1 MKYRNLDLTFSMDD
15 VTFTVLSISN
25 EQMIV
30 PIPRHSH
37 SRNSYELHYISYGY
51 GTLIADDATYRI
63 TPGTFYMTGPQVFH
77 EQISD
82 PDDPMREYGVYLK
95 VSLPRKGTKSELLRG
110 FLKQS
115 FFFGPADIE
124 VYELMKRLIGEIEQ
138 GPEGYRLM
146 LSALLQELIVEIA
159 RLYLTVQKT
168 KNNNTVKAPSEAHL
182 YDTHPSDSKIDE
194 MHSQAAITQGY
205 SAGSHLPD
213 DQTYLIIEEAF
224 LYNYRDI
231 TLDSLASLL
240 NLSRRQTERL
250 LQQHYN
256 KTFLQKKKEARMSA
270 ACILLQAGD
279 KSIASVAYELGYSS
293 PEHFTH
299 AFKNYYHVTFCSR
312 LRFSASMRSPIF
324 ARPTFSSVLSIVCTI
339 RPSSS
344 QRTK

>member
-1 MKYRNLDLTFSMDD
+1 MKYRNLDLTFSMED

-25 EQMIV
+25 EQMV
-30 PIPRHSH
+30 APIPRHSH

-51 GTLIADDATYRI
+51 GTLIADDATYRV

-82 PDDPMREYGVYLK
+82 PSDPMREYGVYLK
-95 VSLPRKGTKSELLRG
+95 VSLPRKGTKSELLRS

-115 FFFGPADIE
+115 FFYGPADIE
-124 VYELMKRLIGEIEQ
+124 VYELMKKILGEIEQ
-138 GPEGYRLM
+138 GTEGHRLM

-159 RLYLTVQKT
+159 RLYRRTSATTAESAAPTRSNVQ
-168 KNNNTVKAPSEAHL
+168 
-182 YDTHPSDSKIDE
+182 PSDTR
-194 MHSQAAITQGY
+194 HPNTT
-205 SAGSHLPD
+205 LPD

-231 TLDSLASLL
+231 TLDSLAGLV

-256 KTFLQKKKEARMSA
+256 KTFLQKKKEARMST

-299 AFKNYYHVTFCSR
+299 AFKNYYHVAPSEYSASLRKPSEVSPSKDLSR
-312 LRFSASMRSPIF
+312 LP
-324 ARPTFSSVLSIVCTI
+324 L
-339 RPSSS
+339 
-344 QRTK
+344 

>member
-25 EQMIV
+25 EQMIT

-82 PDDPMREYGVYLK
+82 PDEPMREYGVYLK
-95 VSLPRKGTKSELLRG
+95 VSLPRKGTKSELLRR
-110 FLKQS
+110 FLGQS
-115 FFFGPADIE
+115 FFYGTADIE
-124 VYELMKRLIGEIEQ
+124 VYELMKKLISELEQ
-138 GPEGYRLM
+138 GPDGQQLM
-146 LSALLQELIVEIA
+146 LSALLQELIVQIA
-159 RLYLTVQKT
+159 RLYRMAPTQATESVT
-168 KNNNTVKAPSEAHL
+168 KAPSNARPQVAHAP
-182 YDTHPSDSKIDE
+182 DT
-194 MHSQAAITQGY
+194 
-205 SAGSHLPD
+205 HLPD

-231 TLDSLASLL
+231 TLDSLAGLV

-250 LQQHYN
+250 LLQHYN

-299 AFKNYYHVTFCSR
+299 AFKNYYHV
-312 LRFSASMRSPIF
+312 A
-324 ARPTFSSVLSIVCTI
+324 
-339 RPSSS
+339 PSSYS
-344 QRTK
+344 AQHQPQKVTPSSP

>member
-37 SRNSYELHYISYGY
+37 SRNSYELHYISYGC
-51 GTLIADDATYRI
+51 GTLIADDVRYKI

-95 VSLPRKGTKSELLRG
+95 VNLPRKGTKSELLRS
-110 FLKQS
+110 FLQQS
-115 FFFGPADIE
+115 FFFGPAGIE
-124 VYELMKRLIGEIEQ
+124 VYELMKRLISELEQ
-138 GPEGYRLM
+138 GPEGHRLM

-159 RLYLTVQKT
+159 RLYRTTSVTVIAPT
-168 KNNNTVKAPSEAHL
+168 APSPSDAHRSGTHL
-182 YDTHPSDSKIDE
+182 SDTH
-194 MHSQAAITQGY
+194 Q
-205 SAGSHLPD
+205 PD
-213 DQTYLIIEEAF
+213 DQTYLLIEESF

-231 TLDSLASLL
+231 TLDSLATLL

-250 LQQHYN
+250 LQQHYG

-270 ACILLQAGD
+270 ACLLLQAGD
-279 KSIASVAYELGYSS
+279 RSIASVAYELGYSS

-299 AFKNYYHVTFCSR
+299 AFKNYFHMAPSLYQAQHQSHSVTVSN
-312 LRFSASMRSPIF
+312 P
-324 ARPTFSSVLSIVCTI
+324 
-339 RPSSS
+339 
-344 QRTK
+344 

>member
-1 MKYRNLDLTFSMDD
+1 MED

-25 EQMIV
+25 EQMVV

-37 SRNSYELHYISYGY
+37 SRNSYELHYISYGC
-51 GTLIADDATYRI
+51 GTLIADDVRYNI

-110 FLKQS
+110 FLRQS
-115 FFFGPADIE
+115 FFFGPAGIE

-138 GPEGYRLM
+138 GPEGHRLM

-159 RLYLTVQKT
+159 RLYRTTPATAKESVSRSSDART
-168 KNNNTVKAPSEAHL
+168 T
-182 YDTHPSDSKIDE
+182 DTHLPD
-194 MHSQAAITQGY
+194 T
-205 SAGSHLPD
+205 HLPD

-231 TLDSLASLL
+231 TLDSLATLL

-250 LQQHYN
+250 LQQHYG

-279 KSIASVAYELGYSS
+279 RSIASVAYELGYSS

-299 AFKNYYHVTFCSR
+299 AFKNYFHVAP
-312 LRFSASMRSPIF
+312 SAYR
-324 ARPTFSSVLSIVCTI
+324 
-339 RPSSS
+339 
-344 QRTK
+344 

>member
-25 EQMIV
+25 EQMIT

-82 PDDPMREYGVYLK
+82 PDEPMREYGVYLK
-95 VSLPRKGTKSELLRG
+95 VSLPRKGTKSELLRR
-110 FLKQS
+110 FLGQS
-115 FFFGPADIE
+115 FFYGTADIE
-124 VYELMKRLIGEIEQ
+124 VYELMKKLISELEQ
-138 GPEGYRLM
+138 GPDGQQLM
-146 LSALLQELIVEIA
+146 LSALLQELIVQIA
-159 RLYLTVQKT
+159 RLYRMAPTQATESVT
-168 KNNNTVKAPSEAHL
+168 KAPSNARPQVAHAP
-182 YDTHPSDSKIDE
+182 DT
-194 MHSQAAITQGY
+194 
-205 SAGSHLPD
+205 HLPD

-231 TLDSLASLL
+231 TLDSLAGLL
-240 NLSRRQTERL
+240 SLSRRQTERL
-250 LQQHYN
+250 LRQHYN

-299 AFKNYYHVTFCSR
+299 AFKNYYHVAP
-312 LRFSASMRSPIF
+312 SAFTASFTHSYAP
-324 ARPTFSSVLSIVCTI
+324 L
-339 RPSSS
+339 
-344 QRTK
+344 

>member
-37 SRNSYELHYISYGY
+37 SRNSYELHYISYGC
-51 GTLIADDATYRI
+51 GTLIADDVRYKI

-95 VSLPRKGTKSELLRG
+95 VNLPRKGTKSELLKD
-110 FLKQS
+110 FLQQS
-115 FFFGPADIE
+115 FFFGPAGIE
-124 VYELMKRLIGEIEQ
+124 VYELMKRLISELEQ
-138 GPEGYRLM
+138 GPEGHRLM

-159 RLYLTVQKT
+159 RLYRTAT
-168 KNNNTVKAPSEAHL
+168 KAKFDNTLKASSDARL
-182 YDTHPSDSKIDE
+182 FSTLSSDSNSNDAYSTGSQTRGALSHGTPIDNTR
-194 MHSQAAITQGY
+194 S
-205 SAGSHLPD
+205 SAVLAPNSVTGTHLPD

-231 TLDSLASLL
+231 TLESLAKLL

-250 LQQHYN
+250 LQQHYG

-270 ACILLQAGD
+270 ACIMLQAGD
-279 KSIASVAYELGYSS
+279 RSIASVAYELGYSS

-299 AFKNYYHVTFCSR
+299 AFKNYFHMAPSLYQAQHQSH
-312 LRFSASMRSPIF
+312 
-324 ARPTFSSVLSIVCTI
+324 SVIVSN
-339 RPSSS
+339 P
-344 QRTK
+344 

>member
-1 MKYRNLDLTFSMDD
+1 MKYRNLDLTFSMED

-25 EQMIV
+25 EQIIV
-30 PIPRHSH
+30 PFPRHSH

-51 GTLIADDATYRI
+51 GTLIADDVRYDI

-77 EQISD
+77 EQIPD
-82 PDDPMREYGVYLK
+82 PDEPMREYGVYLK

-110 FLKQS
+110 FLQQS
-115 FFFGPADIE
+115 FFFGPAGIE

-138 GPEGYRLM
+138 GPEGHRLM

-159 RLYLTVQKT
+159 RLYRTASIQATESVTQS
-168 KNNNTVKAPSEAHL
+168 PSNAR
-182 YDTHPSDSKIDE
+182 PSDAHFPD
-194 MHSQAAITQGY
+194 T
-205 SAGSHLPD
+205 HLPD

-231 TLDSLASLL
+231 TLDSLAALL

-279 KSIASVAYELGYSS
+279 KSIASIAYELGYSS

-299 AFKNYYHVTFCSR
+299 AFKNYYHVAP
-312 LRFSASMRSPIF
+312 SAYR
-324 ARPTFSSVLSIVCTI
+324 
-339 RPSSS
+339 
-344 QRTK
+344 

>member
-1 MKYRNLDLTFSMDD
+1 MKYRNLDLTFSMED

-25 EQMIV
+25 EQMV
-30 PIPRHSH
+30 EPIPRHSH

-51 GTLIADDATYRI
+51 GTLIADDVRYDI
-63 TPGTFYMTGPQVFH
+63 TPGTFFMTGPQVFH

-95 VSLPRKGTKSELLRG
+95 VSLPRKGTKSELLRD

-115 FFFGPADIE
+115 FFFGPAGIE

-138 GPEGYRLM
+138 GPEGHRLM

-159 RLYLTVQKT
+159 RLYRMTSATAT
-168 KNNNTVKAPSEAHL
+168 KAVTPALSDA
-182 YDTHPSDSKIDE
+182 HPSDTHFPNTSI
-194 MHSQAAITQGY
+194 
-205 SAGSHLPD
+205 PD

-231 TLDSLASLL
+231 TLDSLAALL

-299 AFKNYYHVTFCSR
+299 AFKNYFHVAP
-312 LRFSASMRSPIF
+312 SAYR
-324 ARPTFSSVLSIVCTI
+324 
-339 RPSSS
+339 
-344 QRTK
+344 

>member
-51 GTLIADDATYRI
+51 GTLIANDVRYKI

-82 PDDPMREYGVYLK
+82 PNEPMREYGVYLK
-95 VSLPRKGTKSELLRG
+95 VSLPRKGTKSELLRS
-110 FLKQS
+110 FLQQS
-115 FFFGPADIE
+115 FFFGPTGIE
-124 VYELMKRLIGEIEQ
+124 VYELMKRLISELEQ
-138 GPEGYRLM
+138 GPEGHRFM

-159 RLYLTVQKT
+159 RLYRATSATMVAST
-168 KNNNTVKAPSEAHL
+168 APSPSNV
-182 YDTHPSDSKIDE
+182 HPSETHFSD
-194 MHSQAAITQGY
+194 T
-205 SAGSHLPD
+205 HLPD
-213 DQTYLIIEEAF
+213 DQTYLLIEESF

-231 TLDSLASLL
+231 TLDSLATLL

-250 LQQHYN
+250 LQQHYG

-279 KSIASVAYELGYSS
+279 RSIASVAYELGYSS

-299 AFKNYYHVTFCSR
+299 AFKNYFHMAPSLYQAQHQSH
-312 LRFSASMRSPIF
+312 
-324 ARPTFSSVLSIVCTI
+324 SVIVSN
-339 RPSSS
+339 P
-344 QRTK
+344 

>member
-25 EQMIV
+25 EQMIM

-77 EQISD
+77 EQVSD

-115 FFFGPADIE
+115 FFFGPAGIE
-124 VYELMKRLIGEIEQ
+124 VYELMKHLIGEIEQ
-138 GPEGYRLM
+138 RPEGHRLM

-159 RLYLTVQKT
+159 RLYRTTSAVSRTVADALGTQAHDTDPSGTNRPVSVNPSGLISTNAHFSVLTPASSG
-168 KNNNTVKAPSEAHL
+168 N
-182 YDTHPSDSKIDE
+182 
-194 MHSQAAITQGY
+194 
-205 SAGSHLPD
+205 HLPD

-231 TLDSLASLL
+231 TLDGLATLL

-299 AFKNYYHVTFCSR
+299 AFKNYYHVT
-312 LRFSASMRSPIF
+312 
-324 ARPTFSSVLSIVCTI
+324 
-339 RPSSS
+339 PSSY
-344 QRTK
+344 R

>member
-25 EQMIV
+25 EQMLE

-77 EQISD
+77 EQVSD

-115 FFFGPADIE
+115 FFFGPAGIE
-124 VYELMKRLIGEIEQ
+124 VYELMKHLIGEIEQ
-138 GPEGYRLM
+138 RPEGHRLM

-159 RLYLTVQKT
+159 RLYRTTSATANESV
-168 KNNNTVKAPSEAHL
+168 APSSSNTRATDAHFPN
-182 YDTHPSDSKIDE
+182 TS
-194 MHSQAAITQGY
+194 
-205 SAGSHLPD
+205 LPD

-231 TLDSLASLL
+231 TLDSLAGLL

-250 LQQHYN
+250 LLQHYN

-299 AFKNYYHVTFCSR
+299 AFKNYYHV
-312 LRFSASMRSPIF
+312 A
-324 ARPTFSSVLSIVCTI
+324 
-339 RPSSS
+339 PSSY
-344 QRTK
+344 R

>member
-15 VTFTVLSISN
+15 VSFTVLSISN
-25 EQMIV
+25 EQIIE
-30 PIPRHSH
+30 PFPRHSH

-82 PDDPMREYGVYLK
+82 PEEPMREYGVYLK
-95 VSLPRKGTKSELLRG
+95 VSLPRKGTKSELLRS
-110 FLKQS
+110 FLRQS
-115 FFFGPADIE
+115 FFFGPAGIA
-124 VYELMKRLIGEIEQ
+124 VYELMKKIIGEIEQ
-138 GPEGYRLM
+138 GPEGHRLM

-159 RLYLTVQKT
+159 RLYRTAPKGVSESAAKSLSGTQSKEEHITGLQIADTSSSVTLT
-168 KNNNTVKAPSEAHL
+168 PSS
-182 YDTHPSDSKIDE
+182 P
-194 MHSQAAITQGY
+194 
-205 SAGSHLPD
+205 AGTHLPD

-231 TLDSLASLL
+231 TLDGLAGLV

-250 LQQHYN
+250 LQQHYG

-299 AFKNYYHVTFCSR
+299 AFKNCYHVSPSEY
-312 LRFSASMRSPIF
+312 SASYRKATAALPSP
-324 ARPTFSSVLSIVCTI
+324 
-339 RPSSS
+339 
-344 QRTK
+344 

>member
-25 EQMIV
+25 EQMIT

-82 PDDPMREYGVYLK
+82 PDEPMREYGVYLK
-95 VSLPRKGTKSELLRG
+95 VSLPRKGTKSELLRR
-110 FLKQS
+110 FLGQS
-115 FFFGPADIE
+115 FFYGTADIE
-124 VYELMKRLIGEIEQ
+124 VYELMKKLISELEQ
-138 GPEGYRLM
+138 GPDGQQLM
-146 LSALLQELIVEIA
+146 LSALLQELIVQIA
-159 RLYLTVQKT
+159 RLYRMAPTQATESVT
-168 KNNNTVKAPSEAHL
+168 KAPSNARPQVAHAP
-182 YDTHPSDSKIDE
+182 DT
-194 MHSQAAITQGY
+194 
-205 SAGSHLPD
+205 HLPD

-231 TLDSLASLL
+231 TLDSLAALL

-250 LQQHYN
+250 LLQHYN

-299 AFKNYYHVTFCSR
+299 AFKNYYHV
-312 LRFSASMRSPIF
+312 A
-324 ARPTFSSVLSIVCTI
+324 
-339 RPSSS
+339 PSSYS
-344 QRTK
+344 AQHQPQKVTPSSP

>member
-25 EQMIV
+25 EQMIT

-82 PDDPMREYGVYLK
+82 PDEPMREYGVYLK
-95 VSLPRKGTKSELLRG
+95 VSLPRKGTKSELLRR
-110 FLKQS
+110 FLGQS
-115 FFFGPADIE
+115 FFYGTADIE
-124 VYELMKRLIGEIEQ
+124 VYELMKKMINELEQ
-138 GPEGYRLM
+138 GPDGQQLM
-146 LSALLQELIVEIA
+146 LSALLQELIVQIA
-159 RLYLTVQKT
+159 RLYRTAPTQATESVT
-168 KNNNTVKAPSEAHL
+168 KAPSNARPQVA
-182 YDTHPSDSKIDE
+182 YAPDT
-194 MHSQAAITQGY
+194 
-205 SAGSHLPD
+205 HLPD

-231 TLDSLASLL
+231 TLDSLAGLV

-250 LQQHYN
+250 LLQHYN

-299 AFKNYYHVTFCSR
+299 AFKNYYHV
-312 LRFSASMRSPIF
+312 A
-324 ARPTFSSVLSIVCTI
+324 
-339 RPSSS
+339 PSSYS
-344 QRTK
+344 AEHQPQKVTPSSP

>member
-1 MKYRNLDLTFSMDD
+1 MKYRNLDLKFYMDY
-15 VTFTVLSISN
+15 VKFTVLSISN
-25 EQMIV
+25 EQMIT

-82 PDDPMREYGVYLK
+82 PDEPMREYGVYLK
-95 VSLPRKGTKSELLRG
+95 VSLPRKGTKSELLRR
-110 FLKQS
+110 FLGQS
-115 FFFGPADIE
+115 FFYGTADIE
-124 VYELMKRLIGEIEQ
+124 VYELMKKLISELEQ
-138 GPEGYRLM
+138 GPDGQQLM
-146 LSALLQELIVEIA
+146 LSALLQELIVQIA
-159 RLYLTVQKT
+159 RLYRMAPTQATESVT
-168 KNNNTVKAPSEAHL
+168 KAPSNARPQVAHAP
-182 YDTHPSDSKIDE
+182 DT
-194 MHSQAAITQGY
+194 
-205 SAGSHLPD
+205 HLPD

-231 TLDSLASLL
+231 TLESLAGLV

-250 LQQHYN
+250 LQQHYG

-270 ACILLQAGD
+270 ACILLQTGD

-299 AFKNYYHVTFCSR
+299 AFKNYYHV
-312 LRFSASMRSPIF
+312 A
-324 ARPTFSSVLSIVCTI
+324 
-339 RPSSS
+339 PSSYS
-344 QRTK
+344 AKHQPQKVTPSSP